1 MLLSVFLALFLPC
14 AGMSALFVVYICLL
28 WFASNPPIN
37 PPPNNDDL
45 KPPAKKGLSAEELEN
60 LPKVAGKELTMGDEC
75 AVCLDE
81 IEPEQIAR
89 RIPVCNH
96 GFHIDCA
103 DKWLSKHPFCPVC
116 RGKIDRQSLIG
127 SAGGGGGGGEVE
139 GDDDSPV

>member
-14 AGMSALFVVYICLL
+14 AE
-28 WFASNPPIN
+28 
-37 PPPNNDDL
+37 
-45 KPPAKKGLSAEELEN
+45 KGLSAEELEN